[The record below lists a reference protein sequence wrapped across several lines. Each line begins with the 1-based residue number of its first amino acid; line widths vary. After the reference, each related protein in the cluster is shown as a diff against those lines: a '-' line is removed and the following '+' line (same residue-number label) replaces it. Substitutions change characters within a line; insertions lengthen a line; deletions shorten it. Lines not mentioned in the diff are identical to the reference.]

1 MNLQTDSA
9 NGAGIVDQYT
19 RFAMQMREVHAR
31 RTAASRCAVLQD
43 VLFYQV
49 KRCILT
55 AFPTTGMGRI

>member
-1 MNLQTDSA
+1 
-9 NGAGIVDQYT
+9 
-19 RFAMQMREVHAR
+19 MQMREVHAR